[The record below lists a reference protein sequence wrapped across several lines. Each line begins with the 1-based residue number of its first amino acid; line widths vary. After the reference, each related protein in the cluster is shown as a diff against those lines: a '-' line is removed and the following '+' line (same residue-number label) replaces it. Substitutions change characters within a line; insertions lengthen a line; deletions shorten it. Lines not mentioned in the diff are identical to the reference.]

1 VRRIVTGHDA
11 NGRAKVLIDDTA
23 PNVRPAREGKTGT
36 PIWCTDAMPAN
47 IPIGENIEDM
57 GERSLGTAPPT
68 CGTRFAINTTEPG
81 RSGAFHRTETL
92 DYVIVMEG
100 EIDMELDDA
109 SVHLVAGDVL
119 IQRGT
124 AHRWTNNGTATA
136 VVAFI
141 LIDAVPLGI
150 GTGTTLRGT

>member
-23 PNVRPAREGKTGT
+23 PNVRAARDGKTAT
-36 PIWCTDAMPAN
+36 LIWCTDAMPAN
-47 IPIGENIEDM
+47 MPVGENVEDM
-57 GERSLGTAPPT
+57 GARSLGTAPPA

-92 DYVIVMEG
+92 DYVIVIEG
-100 EIDMELDDA
+100 EIEMELDDT

-124 AHRWTNNGTATA
+124 VHRWTNTGTVTA